1 MSYVIIKDQPYT
13 TDTEKDVLLARFEM
27 ACAGIKELPVFFG
40 EPNSPDSYQSETI
53 RIAVNDL
60 QDLLELLKE
69 AEAELS
75 DPDAIGDDVVQRADL
90 CSLPTYG
97 GEWPADT
104 LGVWSWDERRLLVG
118 TCIDDMKLVTREEVT
133 QEKWDCSDYLAHGA
147 WDWADLCRDCGVD
160 PERSDANAIA
170 TVVQAVICE
179 AVAAGVSL
187 SKVTDAVEELRAE
200 WEGGAE

>member
-13 TDTEKDVLLARFEM
+13 TDTEKDVLLGRFER
-27 ACAGIKELPVFFG
+27 ACAGLKELPVFFG

-53 RIAVNDL
+53 RIAVDDL

-90 CSLPTYG
+90 CSLPNFG

-104 LGVWSWDERRLLVG
+104 LGVWSWDEDHVLVG
-118 TCIDDMKLVTREEVT
+118 TCIEDMKIEAREEVP

-147 WDWADLCRDCGVD
+147 WGWADLCRDCGVD

-179 AVAAGVSL
+179 AVANGVSL
-187 SKVTDAVEELRAE
+187 SNVTDAVEELRNA
-200 WEGGAE
+200 WDGGAE